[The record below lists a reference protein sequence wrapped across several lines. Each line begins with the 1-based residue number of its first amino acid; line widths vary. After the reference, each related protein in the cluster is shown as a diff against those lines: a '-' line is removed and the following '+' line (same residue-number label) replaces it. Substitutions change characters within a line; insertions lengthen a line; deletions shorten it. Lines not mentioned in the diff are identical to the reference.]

1 MSEALNEVALGK
13 DDLLMESLT
22 NFYTK
27 KSYIIK

>member
-27 KSYIIK
+27 ILY